1 MIENIVQGID
11 IVVMAAIIFLPII
24 IGIKLNKVFNNNFWM
39 ILFGVL
45 CILVILVT
53 LGAYWYDE
61 LSKRIL
67 LTYYGFNKY
76 LMMDGL
82 AYENVK
88 PENIS
93 RVNEIYN
100 SMFGVSWVLNIIGKT
115 KCKEIFGHGFLFWV
129 GKIVI
134 FIWFYKL
141 PKIGCLDFFD

>member
-39 ILFGVL
+39 ILFGGL

-67 LTYYGFNKY
+67 LTYYGFNEY

-100 SMFGVSWVLNIIGKT
+100 SMFGVSWVLKAFFAHVLFAIPYSLIVSLVIKYLKIN
-115 KCKEIFGHGFLFWV
+115 EIFKTFRA
-129 GKIVI
+129 
-134 FIWFYKL
+134 
-141 PKIGCLDFFD
+141 

>member
-61 LSKRIL
+61 L
-67 LTYYGFNKY
+67 
-76 LMMDGL
+76 
-82 AYENVK
+82 
-88 PENIS
+88 
-93 RVNEIYN
+93 
-100 SMFGVSWVLNIIGKT
+100 
-115 KCKEIFGHGFLFWV
+115 
-129 GKIVI
+129 
-134 FIWFYKL
+134 
-141 PKIGCLDFFD
+141 

>member
-1 MIENIVQGID
+1 MIENIAQGIN
-11 IVVMAAIIFLPII
+11 IVVMTTIIFLPII

-53 LGAYWYDE
+53 LGVYWYDE

-67 LTYYGFNKY
+67 LRYYGFNEY
-76 LMMDGL
+76 LMMDGV

-100 SMFGVSWVLNIIGKT
+100 SMFGVNWGLKAFFTHILFSIPYGLIVSLVIKYLKIN
-115 KCKEIFGHGFLFWV
+115 EIFKTFRA
-129 GKIVI
+129 
-134 FIWFYKL
+134 
-141 PKIGCLDFFD
+141 

>member
-1 MIENIVQGID
+1 MIENIVQGIN
-11 IVVMAAIIFLPII
+11 IVVMATI

-53 LGAYWYDE
+53 LGVYWYDE

-67 LTYYGFNKY
+67 LTYYGFNEY
-76 LMMDGL
+76 LLMDGV

-100 SMFGVSWVLNIIGKT
+100 SMFGVSWVLKAFFAHVLFSIPYGLIVSLVIKYLKIN
-115 KCKEIFGHGFLFWV
+115 EIFKTFRA
-129 GKIVI
+129 
-134 FIWFYKL
+134 
-141 PKIGCLDFFD
+141 

>member
-1 MIENIVQGID
+1 MIENIVQGIN
-11 IVVMAAIIFLPII
+11 IVVIAIIIFLPII

-53 LGAYWYDE
+53 LGVYWYDE

-67 LTYYGFNKY
+67 LTYYGFNEY
-76 LMMDGL
+76 LMMDGV

-100 SMFGVSWVLNIIGKT
+100 SMFGVSWVLKAFFTHALFSVPYGLIVSLVIKYLKIN
-115 KCKEIFGHGFLFWV
+115 EIFKTFRA
-129 GKIVI
+129 
-134 FIWFYKL
+134 
-141 PKIGCLDFFD
+141 